1 MPQFFLSTV
10 CCTFVELRADDR
22 HHFGAHHFN
31 GVGIPRHHPL
41 HDGSMAMIE
50 RSLNPLADP
59 NHPSLTNHI
68 AELEQLRRV
77 THSQEHNG
85 ITAPHP
91 VYNSGP
97 GMLLK
102 IDSRKISSGKL
113 SAIFCLLLELQG
125 IPFHYYG

>member
-1 MPQFFLSTV
+1 
-10 CCTFVELRADDR
+10 
-22 HHFGAHHFN
+22 
-31 GVGIPRHHPL
+31 
-41 HDGSMAMIE
+41 MIE

-113 SAIFCLLLELQG
+113 SAIFFFTSRTTGNSILLYWTLNGSYLS
-125 IPFHYYG
+125 YYGQVFLCTIDASQSHMAI